1 MTGILYAR
9 GNVKTGSHSGRI
21 AGEHHL
27 RGQGDVL
34 TSPGGPKIAS
44 KAPEARRKAW
54 GGSSYTALRRNQP
67 ADTLI
72 LDF

>member
-1 MTGILYAR
+1 
-9 GNVKTGSHSGRI
+9 VKTGSHAGRME
-21 AGEHHL
+21 GEHHG

-34 TSPGGPKIAS
+34 TSLGMLKIAS

-67 ADTLI
+67 C
-72 LDF
+72 

>member
-1 MTGILYAR
+1 M
-9 GNVKTGSHSGRI
+9 KTGSHAGRME
-21 AGEHHL
+21 GEHHG

-34 TSPGGPKIAS
+34 TSLGMLKIAS

-67 ADTLI
+67 C
-72 LDF
+72 